1 MMRRIAGPLLA
12 GLLMAGCTLNTAD
25 VPREAAVTPPEG
37 WRTPVP
43 TATAPITADWW
54 RGYGDPAMTAL
65 VERAIANN
73 PDVAT
78 ALARV
83 REAEANSRTASA
95 QLLPTL
101 NAAVAGGYSRTLGA
115 LGTANDAGQIQ
126 PQLQAAWQADLFGRL
141 DDLAGAARAQ
151 YLASA
156 AAHDAAALS
165 VAGATASGYIAL
177 RALDARLIV
186 ARETLTARA
195 EALRLAQS
203 RADAGYTSQLELNQ
217 ARSEYAATAQIIPQV
232 ERAIAIQENALSRL
246 VGDNPRAIERG
257 AALAALV
264 VPPVPQGLP
273 STLLRRRPDIAQAE
287 LTLVAADRSLSAA
300 RKAFLP
306 TVQLTGSA
314 GVLAVSRLDPVTVF
328 SIGGSILAPLF
339 DAGRAQAGADAAAAR
354 RDQAAFA
361 YRAAALTAFQEVE
374 NALVR
379 LDRINAE
386 QTQVRAQRDALA
398 EALRHASNRYS
409 AGYSGYLDQLDAQ
422 RGLLAAELALVQIE
436 ADRLSASVALYQ
448 AMGGGWDPAALPADR

>member
-1 MMRRIAGPLLA
+1 MIRRTAGVLLA
-12 GLLMAGCTLNTAD
+12 GLLAGCTLNTAGI
-25 VPREAAVTPPEG
+25 PREAAVTPPEG
-37 WRTPVP
+37 WRTPV
-43 TATAPITADWW
+43 TAAAAPVATDWW
-54 RGYGDPAMTAL
+54 RGYGDPALTAL
-65 VERAIANN
+65 VERALANN

-101 NAAVAGGYSRTLGA
+101 NAAVGGAYSRALGA

-186 ARETLTARA
+186 ARETLGARA

-257 AALAALV
+257 ATLAALV

-361 YRAAALTAFQEVE
+361 YRATALTAFQEVE

-379 LDRINAE
+379 LDRIGAE

-398 EALRHASNRYS
+398 EALRHASNRYN

-448 AMGGGWDPAALPADR
+448 AMGGGWDPAGLPTDR